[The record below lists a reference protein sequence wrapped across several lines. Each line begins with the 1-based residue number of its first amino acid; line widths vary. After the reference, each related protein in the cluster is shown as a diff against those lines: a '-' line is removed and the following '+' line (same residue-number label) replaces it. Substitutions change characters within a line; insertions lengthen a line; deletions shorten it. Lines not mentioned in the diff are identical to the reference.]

1 MDLTEK
7 KLPEGAGIT
16 ESKVGAVVVVGGGI
30 AGIQAALDLA
40 DSGFYVYLVEKSSS
54 IGGKMAQLDK
64 TFPTNDCSMCIIGPK
79 LVECSRHLNIEI
91 LTLSEVESITGEEG
105 NFQVRIYQKARYI
118 DLDKCTGCGDC
129 AQVCPV
135 GVSDEYN
142 EGLCMRAAI
151 YLPYPQSVP
160 RIYTIDKKD
169 RPPCISGCPAH
180 INVQG
185 YVAMVKAGKYKEAIE
200 IIMQDMPLPGVLGR
214 VCVRFCEQECRRRE
228 IDEPVSIKELKRF
241 AADQVDI
248 LSLPVPEITPRKERV
263 AIIGSGPSGLAAGYF
278 LALDG
283 FKPTIFEASKVPGG
297 MLALGIP
304 EYRLPRKVLR
314 TEIENI
320 MRFGVE
326 IKTDTPIGKDRT
338 IDDLFEEGYRAV
350 YVSTGAHKGMKLNI
364 PGEDEF
370 KDSHQCV
377 PWLKHVNL
385 GNIKE
390 INGKVIIIGGGNAA
404 IDAARVSV
412 RLGAEE
418 VHIVYRRTRD
428 EMPADSIE
436 IEEALEEGVRLH
448 VLVTPK
454 KITGDNGILKGL
466 ECVRNSVGELDSS
479 GRQMPVPI
487 DGSEF
492 FIPADHIIAAIG
504 QRVDKSFAA
513 EVDAIRFS
521 EHGLLDVNPD
531 TLETTKKGV
540 FSGGDVVTGPKSV
553 IEAIAQGKKAAASIF
568 AYLQGKEIPAF
579 SEQDPGRNLE
589 KDYRPI
595 DTEEPKI
602 PRAKIPTLDLSE
614 RIRSF
619 KESNLSMD
627 EETATREAG
636 RCLDCGVC
644 CECFQCVDACKAQ
657 AINHAMTDRLFD
669 INVGSVILSLGS
681 ETFDPSGLDTYSYAQ
696 FPNVVTSM
704 EFERILSATG
714 PFEGHLR
721 RPSDQKEP
729 QKIAWLQCIGSR
741 DINRCDHP
749 YCSSV
754 CCMYA
759 IKEAVIAKEHA
770 EHDLDTAIFFIDMRT
785 YGKEFEGYYDRARQD
800 HGVRF
805 IRSRIHTIEEDPK
818 THDLALRYADENGD
832 IRIERFDLVVL
843 SVGLET
849 PKSLIELAKRLEIEL
864 DQDHFVQTG
873 IFSPVETS
881 RKGIYVCGAF
891 QEPKDIPYSVMEASA
906 AACKAEE
913 VLSDARGTLVREKT
927 YPEERDVSSEEP
939 RIGVFVCD
947 CGINIGGVVDVPE
960 VVEYA
965 RTLPGVVY
973 AEENLFTCSQDT
985 QESMKEVI
993 QRENLNRVVVASC
1006 SPTTHEALFQE
1017 TLMNAGLNKYLLE
1030 MANIRNQCSWVH
1042 SQDPVAATEKSKD
1055 LVRMAVARA
1064 RLMQSLPEPT
1074 VPVDDKALVIGGG
1087 ISGMT
1092 AALGLAEQ
1100 GFRTYLVEQSKEL
1113 GGNALQLLNTWRGDE
1128 IAGNV
1133 REMVRRVDGHAL
1145 IDVYK
1150 ESGIKEASGFI
1161 GNFRTTISQNGADIA
1176 LEHGIIVVAVG
1187 GKEYKPTEYLY
1198 KEDERVLTHLELDVA
1213 ISKGDKKVAGAKT
1226 AVFIQCVGSREP
1238 ERPYC
1243 SKVCCTHT
1251 MKSALKL
1258 KEINPEMDIYVLYR
1272 DIRTYGQREELYK
1285 EARMRGV
1292 VFIRYNPELKPEV
1305 EKSNTGILVTVKDHV
1320 LGRNV
1325 VISPDLVVLASA
1337 IVPRDNASLAG
1348 IFKLPCNGDGFFMEA
1363 HAKLRPVDFATEGI
1377 FLAGMAHYPKP
1388 IEESIAQAEA
1398 AASRAGTV
1406 LSHKER
1412 TISGAVA
1419 VVDPELCGL
1428 CLNCV
1433 RTCPYGVPFINEE
1446 SVAQIDA
1453 DKCHG
1458 CGVCAAECPYQAITL
1473 ASITTEQIMAK
1484 IDACY
1489 ERI

>member
-1 MDLTEK
+1 MGLTEK
-7 KLPEGAGIT
+7 RLTEGIGIA
-16 ESKVGAVVVVGGGI
+16 ESKVGAVMVVGGGI

-91 LTLSEVESITGEEG
+91 LTLSEMESIGGEEG

-135 GVSDEYN
+135 SVPDEYN
-142 EGLCMRAAI
+142 QALCMRAAT

-160 RIYTIDKKD
+160 RVYTIDKKD
-169 RPPCISGCPAH
+169 RPPCIFACPAH

-200 IIMQDMPLPGVLGR
+200 IIMRDMPLPGVLGR

-248 LSLPVPEITPRKERV
+248 LSLPLPEITPRKERV
-263 AIIGSGPSGLAAGYF
+263 AIIGSGPSGLAAAYF

-283 FKPTIFEASKVPGG
+283 FKPTIFEASEVPGG

-304 EYRLPRKVLR
+304 EYRLPREILH

-320 MRFGVE
+320 KRFGVE
-326 IKTDTPIGKDRT
+326 IKTNSPIGKDRT
-338 IDDLFEEGYRAV
+338 IDDLFEEGYGAV

-370 KDSHQCV
+370 KDFYQCA

-385 GNIKE
+385 GTINE

-418 VHIVYRRTRD
+418 VHVVYRRSRG
-428 EMPADSIE
+428 EMPADPFE
-436 IEEALEEGVRLH
+436 IKEALEEGVHLH

-454 KITGDNGILKGL
+454 KIVGDNGILKEL
-466 ECVRNSVGELDSS
+466 ECVKNRLGEPDSS

-513 EVDAIRFS
+513 DVGEIRFS
-521 EHGLLDVNPD
+521 EYDMLSVNPN
-531 TLETTKKGV
+531 TLQTTKKGV
-540 FSGGDVVTGPKSV
+540 FAGGDVVTGPKTV
-553 IEAIAQGKKAAASIF
+553 IEAIAQGKKAAASIS
-568 AYLQGKEIPAF
+568 AYLQGKEIPSF
-579 SEQDPGRNLE
+579 SEQDPGRDLE

-602 PRAKIPTLDLSE
+602 PRAKIPTLDVAE
-614 RIRSF
+614 RRESF
-619 KESNLSMD
+619 KECNLSLD
-627 EETATREAG
+627 EEAAKREAA

-644 CECFQCVDACKAQ
+644 CECFQCVEACKAQ

-714 PFEGHLR
+714 PYEGHLR

-785 YGKEFEGYYDRARQD
+785 YGKEFEGYYDRARED

-818 THDLALRYADENGD
+818 THDLVLRYADENGD

-849 PKSLIELAKRLEIEL
+849 PKSLIELAKRLEIQL

-913 VLSDARGTLVREKT
+913 VLSDVRGTQVREKT
-927 YPEERDVSSEEP
+927 YPEEKDVSSEDP
-939 RIGVFVCD
+939 RIGVFVCN
-947 CGINIGGVVDVPE
+947 CGINIGGVVDVPK
-960 VVEYA
+960 VAEYA
-965 RTLPGVVY
+965 HTLPGVVF

-985 QESMKEVI
+985 QENMKEVI
-993 QRENLNRVVVASC
+993 QRERLNRVVIASC
-1006 SPTTHEALFQE
+1006 SPTTHEELFQE
-1017 TLMNAGLNKYLLE
+1017 TLREAGLNKYLLE

-1042 SQDPVAATEKSKD
+1042 YQDPAAATEKSKD

-1064 RLMQSLPEPT
+1064 RLMQSLPQPT

-1087 ISGMT
+1087 ISGMM
-1092 AALGLAEQ
+1092 AALSLADQ
-1100 GFRTYLVEQSKEL
+1100 RFRTYLVEQSSEL
-1113 GGNALQLLNTWRGDE
+1113 GGNALRLLNTWRGDE
-1128 IAGNV
+1128 IAGRV
-1133 REMVRRVDGHAL
+1133 KKMVRQVERHPL

-1150 ESGIKEASGFI
+1150 ESSIKEASGFV
-1161 GNFRTTISQNGADIA
+1161 GNFETTISQNGTDIA
-1176 LEHGIIVVAVG
+1176 LEHGAVVVAVG

-1198 KEDERVLTHLELDVA
+1198 GEDKGVLTHLELDRA

-1258 KEINPEMDIYVLYR
+1258 KEMNPEMSVFVLYR

-1285 EARMRGV
+1285 EARRSEV
-1292 VFIRYNPELKPEV
+1292 IFIRYNPELKPEV
-1305 EKSNTGILVTVKDHV
+1305 EKSDTGLLVTVKDHI

-1325 VISPDLVVLASA
+1325 VITPDLVVLASA
-1337 IVPRDNASLAG
+1337 IVPRDNASLAR
-1348 IFKLPCNGDGFFMEA
+1348 IYKLPLNEDGFFMEA
-1363 HAKLRPVDFATEGI
+1363 HAKLRPVDFANEGI

-1398 AASRAGTV
+1398 AASRACTI
-1406 LSHKER
+1406 LAHKER
-1412 TISGAVA
+1412 TLSGAVA
-1419 VVDPELCGL
+1419 VVDPDLCGN
-1428 CLNCV
+1428 CLTCV